1 MIASQTQRR
10 LFIELTSFGHYHF
23 LNQGNRKDV
32 FHEWRI
38 RKLLDCIVLLL
49 LFFTNVAVV
58 LMNNE
63 WILVLYLQKIW
74 SGFMQSLFDALNF

>member
-1 MIASQTQRR
+1 MNGVLGSC
-10 LFIELTSFGHYHF
+10 
-23 LNQGNRKDV
+23 
-32 FHEWRI
+32 W
-38 RKLLDCIVLLL
+38 IVLYCYCY
-49 LFFTNVAVV
+49 FTNVAVV